1 MNADAAAAG
10 VVKHRVEVKIEMSMK
25 AIMMIL
31 RMKMIQKITTKE
43 IVT

>member
-1 MNADAAAAG
+1 MSVDAAAAE
-10 VVKHRVEVKIEMSMK
+10 VVKHRVEVKIEMNMK

-31 RMKMIQKITTKE
+31 MMKKIPTITTKE